1 MSVCKEAVVLLRMEN
16 RGETLK
22 FGIERVDKGQI
33 SCQYKMQTADCR
45 LGLKCRLGTKCRL
58 QSDFKMQTEP

>member
-22 FGIERVDKGQI
+22 FGIERVDKAQV
-33 SCQYKMQTADCR
+33 SCQYKMQKFGFIKRVDK
-45 LGLKCRLGTKCRL
+45 G
-58 QSDFKMQTEP
+58 